1 MNKKAMLTAVFI
13 GLLLCLIAPAFSARA
28 QTGAHI
34 SVLPAVTIIDLSVG
48 NTALVQIYVDDVV
61 ELNAYEIIL
70 VYDPDVLSLTSWSHG
85 TILTNLM
92 NVIPPVNN
100 PGYLQ
105 IVVTQIATPG
115 YTGDGVLLNLNFQAS
130 TEGSSAITMTKA
142 ELARSNGVQLYPT
155 VHNGVFNAVRK
166 FTVSGNI
173 SVEYNS
179 LRAGIPVSLV
189 GGTVFN
195 AGPYTATT
203 GGQAGNNFSISQVV
217 RDTYILTTAQPRCL
231 NLSEALGKSFGMA
244 SGSTTLAALA
254 LVRGNAAWTDNEIN
268 AGDVSVLGTY
278 WGKTPADL
286 LPGESLDGDVN
297 FDGIVNL
304 RDLAIV
310 AGNFGLTSAQAYASW
325 TP

>member
-1 MNKKAMLTAVFI
+1 MKNTKMLAAVFI
-13 GLLLCLIAPAFSARA
+13 GLLLCLIVPALPARA

-34 SVLPAVTIIDLSVG
+34 SVMPAVTTIDLSVG

-85 TILTNLM
+85 GILKNLM

-105 IVVTQIATPG
+105 IAVTQIATPG

-130 TEGSSAITMTKA
+130 AEGSSPITMTKA
-142 ELARSNGVQLYPT
+142 ELARPNGVQLYPT

-179 LRAGIPVSLV
+179 LRAGIPVALV
-189 GGTVFN
+189 GGTALTLVRTLHN
-195 AGPYTATT
+195 
-203 GGQAGNNFSISQVV
+203 GGRQAIIS
-217 RDTYILTTAQPRCL
+217 AFPRSCGIPT
-231 NLSEALGKSFGMA
+231 SSPPP
-244 SGSTTLAALA
+244 SRAAL
-254 LVRGNAAWTDNEIN
+254 T
-268 AGDVSVLGTY
+268 
-278 WGKTPADL
+278 
-286 LPGESLDGDVN
+286 
-297 FDGIVNL
+297 
-304 RDLAIV
+304 
-310 AGNFGLTSAQAYASW
+310 
-325 TP
+325 

>member
-34 SVLPAVTIIDLSVG
+34 FVLPALTTIDLSLG

-61 ELNAYEIIL
+61 DLNGFDIIL
-70 VYDPDVLSLTSWSHG
+70 TYDSAVLSLSSWSHG
-85 TILTNLM
+85 GILKNLW
-92 NVIPPVNN
+92 NNTAPINN
-100 PGYLQ
+100 PGYLRVAVSQ
-105 IVVTQIATPG
+105 LQTAG
-115 YTGDGVLLNLNFQAS
+115 YTGDGVLLNLNFQA
-130 TEGSSAITMTKA
+130 TAEGSSPITMTKT
-142 ELARSNGVQLYPT
+142 GLYQSDGTPINAT

-179 LRAGIPVSLV
+179 LRAGIPVALV
-189 GGTVFN
+189 GGSVFN
-195 AGPYTATT
+195 AGPYTVTT

-231 NLSEALGKSFGMA
+231 NLTEALGKSFGMA
-244 SGSTTLAALA
+244 SGNTTLAALA

-278 WGKTPADL
+278 WGKTLADL
-286 LPGESLDGDVN
+286 EPGDSLDGDVN

-310 AGNFGLTSAQAYASW
+310 AGNFGLTSAQAYAGW